1 MKPTSYF
8 AVHDTTLKIWVD
20 GKLVAEIPSQHFPR
34 LIEELAKGLLEE
46 SRKR

>member
-1 MKPTSYF
+1 MKPITVFS
-8 AVHDTTLKIWVD
+8 VHDTTLKIWVD
-20 GKLVAEIPSQHFPR
+20 GQLVAEIPSQHFPR

>member
-1 MKPTSYF
+1 MKTYF

-20 GKLVAEIPSQHFPR
+20 GQLVAEIPSQHFPR

>member
-1 MKPTSYF
+1 MKTYF
-8 AVHDTTLKIWVD
+8 AVHDTSLKIWVD
-20 GKLVAEIPSQHFPR
+20 GRLVAEIPSSMFPR